1 MGDHSNSQPDHD
13 RHRSA
18 LDLYG
23 IIGMSFKAY
32 RSLLNKWSSDNKHS
46 PKDKQE
52 DRKLKDD
59 DPDKTT
65 NGKVKEKKSKKGEK
79 PSKTD
84 KQDSLSA
91 DETVFSRQ
99 FSGHLKSPSGRSH
112 TPTPGP
118 TYLSK
123 SSSRSSS
130 SPLKPSLLRS
140 FSRTSR
146 TEDEMSQLQQEKQ
159 QSKRSAS
166 ASRAAT
172 LSRSTSRKGTS
183 EKEKPN
189 FSTSTNRRSTTPLVF
204 SQSITRRKPLPIEKA
219 LKCTLEELCFGAVKK
234 INIVKDVL
242 SDEGIIVKQE
252 ETLTINTKPGWT
264 KGTKVTFEGKG
275 DEKPG
280 YLPADIVFSIQEQRH
295 HLFKRTGD
303 DLEIVVEIPLVK
315 ALTGCPLAVPLLGGD
330 TMSIYVSDIIYPG
343 YEKVIQGQGMP
354 NAKGGNRGDLR
365 ITFLVK
371 FPNNLTDEQ
380 RSEACSILEGCS
392 SYVSLDDELNPSSC
406 IVSYK

>member
-46 PKDKQE
+46 PKEKQE

-59 DPDKTT
+59 DPDKTV

-79 PSKTD
+79 PSKRD
-84 KQDSLSA
+84 KQDSPSA

-99 FSGHLKSPSGRSH
+99 FSGVLKSPTARSH

-118 TYLSK
+118 
-123 SSSRSSS
+123 SRSSS

-146 TEDEMSQLQQEKQ
+146 TEDEMSQVQ

-166 ASRAAT
+166 AGRAAT
-172 LSRSTSRKGTS
+172 LSRSRSRKGTS
-183 EKEKPN
+183 EKEKEKPN
-189 FSTSTNRRSTTPLVF
+189 LSRSTTPLVF
-204 SQSITRRKPLPIEKA
+204 SQSITRRKPQPIEKA

-252 ETLTINTKPGWT
+252 ETLTVNIKSGWA
-264 KGTKVTFEGKG
+264 KGRKVTFEGKG

-371 FPNNLTDEQ
+371 FPKNLTDEQ
-380 RSEACSILEGCS
+380 RSEACRILED
-392 SYVSLDDELNPSSC
+392 VSLDDEPNPLSC
-406 IVSYK
+406 IVSYM

>member
-1 MGDHSNSQPDHD
+1 MGDLSNSHHDHD
-13 RHRSA
+13 RADDQSHERQRSA
-18 LDLYG
+18 SDLYG
-23 IIGMSFKAY
+23 IIGMSYKVY
-32 RSLLNKWSSDNKHS
+32 RSVVNKWCSDHKHS
-46 PKDKQE
+46 PKTIQE
-52 DRKLKDD
+52 DSKFKDD
-59 DPDKTT
+59 DLDKTADK
-65 NGKVKEKKSKKGEK
+65 KVKEKKTKKGEK
-79 PSKTD
+79 PTKRD
-84 KQDSLSA
+84 KQESLSA

-99 FSGHLKSPSGRSH
+99 FSFMKSPSRRSH

-130 SPLKPSLLRS
+130 SPLKPSLLRT

-159 QSKRSAS
+159 PKRSAS
-166 ASRAAT
+166 ASRAST
-172 LSRSTSRKGTS
+172 HSRSTDRKGTS
-183 EKEKPN
+183 EIEKPT
-189 FSTSTNRRSTTPLVF
+189 FSRSTSRRSTTPLVF
-204 SQSITRRKPLPIEKA
+204 SQSITRRKPQPIEKT
-219 LKCTLEELCFGAVKK
+219 LECTLEELCFGAVKK
-234 INIVKDVL
+234 INIVKDVI

-252 ETLTINTKPGWT
+252 DTLAINIKPGWT

-280 YLPADIVFSIQEQRH
+280 YLPADIVFSIREKRH
-295 HLFKRTGD
+295 HLFKRSGD

-354 NAKGGNRGDLR
+354 DAKGSNRGDLR

-371 FPNNLTDEQ
+371 FPMNLTDEQ

-392 SYVSLDDELNPSSC
+392 
-406 IVSYK
+406 